1 MRVDLFTSAWNNQL
15 SFCKLVSSNKNVEDE
30 CFFVGLEFDSVFL
43 FPPFNLIPIC
53 LMKLIRD
60 RFDIISSYTIL
71 AKLVLVPFSN
81 GDGNGDPSADLVWS
95 LVGKRKPPKPNG
107 SIYRSFPTRSIVL
120 QQSLK
125 AQPLPISYSE
135 QPGLIQSLH
144 ARSPSFVSWC
154 NGRLKICHQFFPIG

>member
-1 MRVDLFTSAWNNQL
+1 MIRVDLFTSAWNNQL
-15 SFCKLVSSNKNVEDE
+15 SFCKLVFSNRNVEDE

-81 GDGNGDPSADLVWS
+81 GDGNGDPSGDL
-95 LVGKRKPPKPNG
+95 L
-107 SIYRSFPTRSIVL
+107 
-120 QQSLK
+120 
-125 AQPLPISYSE
+125 
-135 QPGLIQSLH
+135 
-144 ARSPSFVSWC
+144 
-154 NGRLKICHQFFPIG
+154 